1 MVMPYTLHAEYA
13 RLEVVPERGGL
24 ITRWRWHDHE
34 LLYLDRERFAQPE
47 LSVRGGIPLLF
58 PICGN
63 LPENLFHYG
72 GHTYVLKQHGFA
84 RDVPWQVLDQQ
95 SDGLRLGLRDSEA
108 TRQVYPFAFQLTLT
122 YQLRANA
129 LGISLEVANPADTPL
144 PFSFGLHP
152 YFAVNDKRQL
162 SFDLPI
168 HAMVDQKTQQPLTF
182 AGTFDW
188 HASELDLACRPLHGQ
203 RAQVCDRQQQ
213 YCLTLRYDPA
223 FTTLVFWTVQGKP
236 YYCLEPWTAP
246 RNALNTGVDL
256 LRVPPRSHI
265 TLGVEIAVAAAN
277 APQ

>member
-1 MVMPYTLHAEYA
+1 MVMPYTLHAEHA

-24 ITRWRWHDHE
+24 ITRWQWHEHE

-63 LPENLFHYG
+63 LPENRFHYG
-72 GHTYVLKQHGFA
+72 GQSYILKQHGFA
-84 RDVPWQVLDQQ
+84 RDLPWHVLDQQ
-95 SDGLRLGLRDSEA
+95 SNSLCLGLRDSEA
-108 TRQVYPFAFQLTLT
+108 TRQGYPFAFQLTLT
-122 YQLRANA
+122 YRLRPDA
-129 LGISLEVANPADTPL
+129 LAISFEVANPADTPL

-152 YFAVNDKRQL
+152 YFAVTDKSQL
-162 SFDLPI
+162 RFDLPI

-188 HASELDLACRPLHGQ
+188 SAPELDLACRPLHGQ
-203 RAQVCDRQQQ
+203 RAQVCDQQRQ
-213 YCLTLRYDPA
+213 YCLTLRYDSA
-223 FTTLVFWTVQGKP
+223 FTTLVFWTLQDKP

-256 LRVPPRSHI
+256 LQVPPQSHI
-265 TLGVEIAVAAAN
+265 TLAVEITVAAAN